1 MISDKRSATAAAF
14 GQLQQQQAQRQV
26 EQAEQRLQQL
36 QVEAAKARQEASQ
49 ANERAR
55 SLEVD
60 SDQARSDVDRARLGT
75 SSRDALAQVDSQI
88 GETRE
93 QIALAQS
100 PQPPA
105 AASPSPAAI
114 PVVNMQGE
122 VTGTQVNVVA

>member
-1 MISDKRSATAAAF
+1 MISDTRSATAAAF

-36 QVEAAKARQEASQ
+36 QAEAAKARQEASQ

-60 SDQARSDVDRARLGT
+60 SDQARSDVDRARIGA

-88 GETRE
+88 GEIRE
-93 QIALAQS
+93 QIAVAQS
-100 PQPPA
+100 PEP
-105 AASPSPAAI
+105 SVNVPSPAAS